1 MPSIF
6 SKIVAREIPAEII
19 AEGEDWM
26 AFKDIHPKA
35 PVHVLIIPK
44 KEIRGIQSA
53 GETDKEILGNLM
65 LAVGQVAQNL
75 GLAESGYRVM
85 INQGRDGGQEVDH
98 LHLHLLGGKK
108 L

>member
-6 SKIVAREIPAEII
+6 SKIVAREIHAEII

>member
-19 AEGEDWM
+19 AEGEDWL